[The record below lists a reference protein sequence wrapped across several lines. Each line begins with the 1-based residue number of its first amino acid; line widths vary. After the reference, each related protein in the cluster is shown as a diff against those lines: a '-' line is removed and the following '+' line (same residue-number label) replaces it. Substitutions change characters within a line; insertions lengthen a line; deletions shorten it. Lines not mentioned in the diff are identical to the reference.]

1 VVREYTV
8 NNVDVFVVVKV
19 YDEIDFVVVDLVLED
34 DEADVLGMVENGHVD
49 FRD

>member
-34 DEADVLGMVENGHVD
+34 DEDDVLGMVENGHVD

>member
-1 VVREYTV
+1 MVREYTV
-8 NNVDVFVVVKV
+8 NNVDVFVVVKM

-34 DEADVLGMVENGHVD
+34 DEADVLEMVENGHVD